1 MIKFFHTADIHL
13 GVENYGKLDS
23 KTGIHSRLLDF
34 KKSFQKCVDLAIKED
49 VDFFIFCG
57 DAYKTAFPTPTHQKI
72 LMNLFFKLKE
82 AGIPV
87 VSIVGNH
94 DHPLSFGKANSL
106 DILSELPINGFHVFS
121 KPDILKLETKNGL
134 IQIVGIPWPTR
145 NNIITDK
152 QFHLKDNAQITAF
165 LSQAVSNIIQT
176 LAEQLDP
183 KIPAIL
189 AGHLTVG
196 TGIFSGSEKCAVFG
210 NDPIFLPSQLAI
222 KPFDYVALGHLHRY
236 QNLNPNGYPAVVYP
250 GSIER
255 IDFGERKEQKGFCK
269 VVLDLK
275 KEERCSF
282 EFVELKTRPMIQI
295 EVFLEHGKD
304 HTEQLLN
311 ELEKHEIKDSI
322 LKIIYHVPDGKKDK
336 VDLQKLQNV
345 CSCAMHLVSICPVRK
360 QEVRERRTSLK
371 IDMNV
376 SSLLEKYLDNKYLD
390 TNDFSELKKKKI
402 LEKANLFFEKS
413 DF

>member
-87 VSIVGNH
+87 ISIVGNH

-106 DILSELPINGFHVFS
+106 DILSELPIDGFYVFS
-121 KPDILKLETKNGL
+121 KPSIFKLETKNGP

-145 NNIITDK
+145 NNIIADK

-165 LSQAVSNIIQT
+165 LSQAVSNIINT

-183 KIPAIL
+183 KIPAVL

-210 NDPIFLPSQLAI
+210 SDPIFLPSQLAI

-255 IDFGERKEQKGFCK
+255 IDFGERKEQKGFCR
-269 VVLDLK
+269 VEIDLN
-275 KEERCSF
+275 KEKRCSF
-282 EFVELKTRPMIQI
+282 EFVQLKTRPMIQM
-295 EVFLEHGKD
+295 EVFLESGKD
-304 HTEQLLN
+304 HTEQLLS
-311 ELEKHEIKDSI
+311 ELEKLAIKDSI
-322 LKIIYHVPDGKKDK
+322 
-336 VDLQKLQNV
+336 
-345 CSCAMHLVSICPVRK
+345 
-360 QEVRERRTSLK
+360 
-371 IDMNV
+371 
-376 SSLLEKYLDNKYLD
+376 
-390 TNDFSELKKKKI
+390 
-402 LEKANLFFEKS
+402 
-413 DF
+413 